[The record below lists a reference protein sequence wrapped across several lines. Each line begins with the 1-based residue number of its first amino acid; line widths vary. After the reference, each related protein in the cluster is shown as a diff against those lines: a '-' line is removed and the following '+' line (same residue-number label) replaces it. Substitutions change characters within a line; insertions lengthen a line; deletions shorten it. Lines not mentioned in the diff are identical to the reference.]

1 MQTLQKNIIQGEQ
14 TATDGKAFFQP
25 KLTINQP
32 NDVYEQEAD
41 AMADHVMNVHDSSSI
56 NNNSFFKPSVPSV
69 QRKCA
74 HCEEEDKKAQRKE
87 NNNDTTEAL
96 PATENYI
103 NSLSGGQSLN
113 EKDKSF
119 FESGMGYDL
128 SNVRLHTD
136 NNAAKSAQSINALAY
151 TSGNNIVFNQN
162 QYEPGTDD
170 GKKLLAHELT
180 HVVQQNSGAV
190 QTKLIQRDAGGVKQS
205 KYGDINVDVVQGD
218 IEAAKWQEA
227 YDVLTPLPDMR
238 VMQVLSKL
246 RDIYDVNNLSS
257 LTLLK
262 RNKPA
267 GVQARFDA
275 LLFRADNFVSL
286 NPSHADELVGKNDKF
301 ELQTFTTTGNPI
313 PDVVLHSNPGTKTTV
328 TKEFSIFLPKG
339 MPADRNQVHVFFTPY
354 VASNPDGAAGFVQ
367 EQGLRAQSDASGWI
381 LIAVPAL
388 DEKDVPNYVTISTSE
403 IQQCLTAAG
412 RPANIDAIRLSAH
425 SRGHRGLERTIGFNG
440 TPLINLSLVEKI
452 TVFDA
457 SYQDLGTAIASH
469 RKDLTAMT
477 DPSNPNKFKADAVQ
491 LYDVTV
497 SNISGLAGT
506 KLDARSMRAIGY
518 ARMIQEG
525 LTQGVIS
532 QTDLDNALPQNIRDA
547 VKNIL
552 AVLPVRGTFSS
563 KSKPPAGQVSI
574 QQFYKDN
581 NSDLMLVDSKEVK
594 AFIGANALDNGHGFS
609 TDIDAHHW
617 FVAELAHEAV
627 E

>member
-1 MQTLQKNIIQGEQ
+1 MLTTFDRKKDQIVQHHNNAAGLFI
-14 TATDGKAFFQP
+14 QP

-32 NDVYEQEAD
+32 DDVYEQEAD
-41 AMADHVMNVHDSSSI
+41 AMADHVTQTVDPSL
-56 NNNSFFKPSVPSV
+56 NNNSFFKPSTTPV
-69 QRKCA
+69 
-74 HCEEEDKKAQRKE
+74 QRKE
-87 NNNDTTEAL
+87 NDNVAEASSQ
-96 PATENYI
+96 TENYI
-103 NSLSGGQSLN
+103 NSLSGGNSLN

-119 FESGMGYDL
+119 FESRMGYDL

-136 NNAAKSAQSINALAY
+136 SVAAKSAQSVNALAY

-162 QYEPGTDD
+162 QYAPETDN
-170 GKKLLAHELT
+170 GKRLLVHELT

-190 QTKLIQRDAGGVKQS
+190 QRKLIQRDAGGVKQS
-205 KYGDINVDVVQGD
+205 KYGDIYVDVVQGN
-218 IEAAKWQEA
+218 IEVAKWQDA
-227 YDVLTPLPDMR
+227 YDVLHPLSDTR

-246 RDIYDVNNLSS
+246 RDIYDANNLSS

-301 ELQTFTTTGNPI
+301 ELQTFTTTGNAI
-313 PDVVLHSNPGTKTTV
+313 PDVALHSNPGVKTTV

-339 MPADRNQVHVFFTPY
+339 MPADRNQVHIFFTPY
-354 VASNPDGAAGFVQ
+354 LASNPDGAAGFVQ

-388 DEKDVPNYVTISTSE
+388 DEKDIPNFVTVTTSE

-412 RPANIDAIRLSAH
+412 RPTNIDAIRLSAH
-425 SRGHRGLERTIGFNG
+425 SRGHRGLEHTIGFNG
-440 TPLINLSLVEKI
+440 TPLINLSLVERI

-457 SYQDLGTAIASH
+457 SYQDLGTAITSH
-469 RKDLTAMT
+469 KKDLTAMT
-477 DPSNPNKFKADAVQ
+477 DPANPNQFKAGAVQ

-497 SNISGLAGT
+497 KNISGLKGT
-506 KLDARSMRAIGY
+506 KFDVRSMRAIGY

-532 QTDLDNALPQNIRDA
+532 QTDLDNVLPQNIRDA

-552 AVLPVRGTFSS
+552 TVLPVRGTFSS
-563 KSKPPAGQVSI
+563 MLTPPAGQVSI

-581 NSDLMLVDSKEVK
+581 NSDLMLVDSKEIK
-594 AFIGANALDNGHGFS
+594 AFIGANALDNGHGF
-609 TDIDAHHW
+609 TTEIDAHHW